1 MIFWLC
7 MFLIETYFGERIPTL
22 CHLEVAHIWYYYQIP
37 KRQLMF
43 LEISIYL
50 IVIFILPFL
59 KSKVGRP
66 DFWINALLLLH
77 DKVPDTNRPICNEPG
92 KKIKQRIG
100 RGQIESSDAGRR
112 NFLGVPAVK
121 GGQNV
126 TPLVGIG
133 LTFLQNIGGGTVPPG
148 PPVPASMESMQPELY
163 RWASFASCSSHTN
176 GFITLALGKPG
187 RAPSRTFCRKKLWYS
202 RICSFSFGLHQSADD
217 GFDAHSGSGP
227 CPLACSQPTN

>member
-1 MIFWLC
+1 MYVSHRNLLRRVNSFAS
-7 MFLIETYFGERIPTL
+7 TP
-22 CHLEVAHIWYYYQIP
+22 CHLEVAHIWYYYQIA

-43 LEISIYL
+43 IEMSIYL

-100 RGQIESSDAGRR
+100 RGQIESSDAGRW
-112 NFLGVPAVK
+112 NYLGVPAVK

-126 TPLVGIG
+126 TPLVAKYG
-133 LTFLQNIGGGTVPPG
+133 GGGTAPPAPQFRHQWSRCNPSFTVE
-148 PPVPASMESMQPELY
+148 PPLPAARPIPT
-163 RWASFASCSSHTN
+163 ASS
-176 GFITLALGKPG
+176 PW
-187 RAPSRTFCRKKLWYS
+187 P
-202 RICSFSFGLHQSADD
+202 
-217 GFDAHSGSGP
+217 
-227 CPLACSQPTN
+227 